1 MTAVTQIIPNY
12 LGGVSRQPDEKKSPG
27 QVIDILNGYPDPTNG
42 LTKRN
47 GLEFVATLDTD
58 TSGLDDAAWFF
69 INRDAFELYFGC
81 ITTEGKFR
89 IWDVLN
95 RIEIPEEDIT
105 TVGRSGEYLE
115 PGLTFNDYKFL
126 TVQDVVFIVNKTAR
140 IKQNYGQDSTFNYLE
155 HPLPF
160 GIDNV
165 ATVKCL
171 AVEYNMEYELF
182 LKNDYFDI
190 PDIKYTTPN
199 ASASGQLLKAS
210 EILQSLANEIPKKF
224 FNVTVLNTSLEI
236 ESKPF
241 EASTIDDG
249 SEVELRSD
257 KYGRLYF
264 LDGEET
270 VYPIGPDGEN
280 YFEQDGEYTAQR
292 VIKIDPLPVDPLKP
306 NQELIKYK
314 LAYSRQTGNTVISYT
329 YIEEYNFTDD
339 GGYVIQYDYNIAS
352 NWVPITI
359 TPEEGDPYEEPPANV
374 TAFYG
379 QEDLFNYDF
388 DRDKLIGFPSD
399 EKDATIDWTLITTN
413 GRDSVELYYN
423 QYQELGYKPEADVDV
438 IPLVKEIPEV
448 EEGEEVEEAQPLL
461 KTNESLD
468 ALSVGYRPGST
479 DTLYLGY
486 SKGNAFKEVKLSLGG
501 EEDSVYE
508 VKGNINIDF
517 DELYQL
523 EEDIYYDV
531 NKDSWLGDP
540 DNDVDAPPLP
550 PAGTKNG
557 FAFTIEVKS
566 GRDGKGLDAYQSE
579 VETGARL
586 AADSVQDRRV
596 KVLNT
601 ADDKSSYFVRF
612 IANQPDDPK
621 AGNGYWEEDL
631 GWEIYE
637 GDPDVEPYNAL
648 ASYGVQEATMPHV
661 LKVPAPGKFEFSTYP
676 YVDRLVGSEL
686 SNPSPTF
693 VDSTITNIFLDNNRL
708 GFLAGENVI
717 LSQSGEF
724 GNFYFTSAKTVV
736 ESDPIDLNCSSIRPA
751 KLHSALPTS
760 QGLVLFSKF
769 EQFMLFSESGT
780 LTPSDSVIRSISKYE
795 TDPLISPVDVGTSIM
810 IVSKTPSSTR
820 TMGMVTRGLNDNPIV
835 VDISKVASDYVPP
848 TIDLLTSSPQNSF
861 IAMSSKDDH
870 DMYFYKFFNNG
881 QQDVMQAW
889 FRWELSGDIQ
899 SHIVAQDTLFIIIRN
914 ENGYQL
920 LQSPLSQATLI
931 QDKVNLR
938 FDNYFACND
947 PQIEDQPFIYDSV
960 LDRTKLPSPYQVPS
974 TGKYIAYITSEV
986 IVEPQVLSVEGAANR
1001 LHYVN
1006 EGNEQVGGG
1015 FISELIIEGDSWY
1028 IKGDWTGTDPNE
1040 VEWRNRMIIGKLY
1053 NLEVELP
1060 TTYFRIA
1067 ETVSDFTSSLTLARY
1082 RFSLGET
1089 GEVNFLTKAM
1099 GSDEWQMVAAMTSS
1113 NYYNADTPAATTHT
1127 LLTVPIYQRNT
1138 NFQFKIQA
1146 DTPLPVSINSMMWE
1160 GKYVPRNYRRA

>member
-58 TSGLDDAAWFF
+58 TTGLDQAAWFF

-95 RIEIPEEDIT
+95 RVEIPEEDIT
-105 TVGRSGEYLE
+105 SIGNANDYLKE
-115 PGLTFNDYKFL
+115 GLTFNDYKFL

-140 IKQNYGQDSTFNYLE
+140 VKQDYGQNSLFEYLE

-160 GIDNV
+160 GTDNV
-165 ATVKCL
+165 ATIKCL
-171 AVEYNMEYELF
+171 AVEYNTDYEVF
-182 LKNDYFDI
+182 LKNDYFEIEDI
-190 PDIKYTTPN
+190 LYKTPN
-199 ASASGQLLKAS
+199 ANPSGQLITAND
-210 EILQSLANEIPKKF
+210 ILTELAKEIPEEF
-224 FNVTVLNTSLEI
+224 FEVTVLNTSLEI
-236 ESKPF
+236 ASKPF
-241 EASTIDDG
+241 TESTIDTGDTVDDNA
-249 SEVELRSD
+249 VELRTD

-264 LDGEET
+264 VDGEDI
-270 VYPIGPDGEN
+270 VYPINDGKN
-280 YFEQDGEYTAQR
+280 YFLDNSVQGTARR
-292 VIKIDPLPVDPLKP
+292 VIKVEPPDPLPEDPD
-306 NQELIKYK
+306 ELITKYR
-314 LAYSRQTGNTVISYT
+314 LAYSKQEFSYN
-329 YIEEYNFTDD
+329 YLYVNNFTAD
-339 GGYVIQYDYNIAS
+339 GTFINVINYGYQGVYDPINPPSNVIDYM
-352 NWVPITI
+352 
-359 TPEEGDPYEEPPANV
+359 D
-374 TAFYG
+374 
-379 QEDLFNYDF
+379 QEVLFNYDF
-388 DRDKLIGFPSD
+388 DEDKFIGLPKD
-399 EKDATIDWTLITTN
+399 EEPAVIDWTLHATN
-413 GRDSVELYYN
+413 TRDNLELLFN
-423 QYQELGYKPEADVDV
+423 QYDELGYKTVSAVEV
-438 IPLVKEIPEV
+438 IPLLTKVPEDAPEDTV
-448 EEGEEVEEAQPLL
+448 GDPIK
-461 KTNESLD
+461 KTDGNLN
-468 ALSVGYRPGST
+468 ALSVGFRPGET
-479 DTLYLGY
+479 GTLYLGY
-486 SKGNAFKEVKLSLGG
+486 SGGNGFKEVKFSTEGT
-501 EEDSVYE
+501 EDSAYE

-517 DELYQL
+517 EELYQL

-531 NKDSWLGDP
+531 NRDSYLGDP
-540 DNDVDAPPLP
+540 ENNSPAPPLP

-557 FAFTIEVKS
+557 FPFTIEVKA

-579 VETGARL
+579 VENGARL

-612 IANQPDDPK
+612 IANEPEDPK

-631 GWEIYE
+631 GWEEYI
-637 GDPDVEPYNAL
+637 GNPDVKPYIAL
-648 ASYGVQEATMPHV
+648 ASYGVQESTMPHV
-661 LKVPAPGKFEFSTYP
+661 LKIPEPGKFEFSTYP
-676 YVDRLVGSEL
+676 YVERLVGSEL

-724 GNFYFTSAKTVV
+724 GNFYFTSAKTIV

-810 IVSKTPSSTR
+810 FNSKTPSSTR
-820 TMGMVTRGLNDNPIV
+820 TMGMITRGLSENPIV
-835 VDISKVASDYVPP
+835 VDISKVASDYIPSD
-848 TIDLLTSSPQNSF
+848 IDLLISSPQNSF
-861 IAMSSKDDH
+861 IAMSSKDHSDL
-870 DMYFYKFFNNG
+870 YFYKFFNNG
-881 QQDVMQAW
+881 EQDVMQAW
-889 FRWELSGDIQ
+889 FRWELPGDVQ
-899 SHIVAQDTLFIIIRN
+899 SHIVAQDTLFVIVRN

-947 PQIEDQPFIYDSV
+947 PQVEDQPFVYDSIK
-960 LDRTKLPSPYQVPS
+960 DRTKLPSPYSVPS
-974 TGKYIAYITSEV
+974 SGNYIAYITSEV
-986 IVEPQVLSVEGAANR
+986 IVETQVLSVEGAANR

-1006 EGNEQVGGG
+1006 QGNEQIGGG
-1015 FISELIIEGDSWY
+1015 LINEITIEGDSWY
-1028 IKGDWTGTDPNE
+1028 IEGDWSGVDANNVP
-1040 VEWRNRMIIGKLY
+1040 WRDRMIVGELY

-1060 TTYFRIA
+1060 TTYFRIS
-1067 ETVSDFTSSLTLARY
+1067 EVVSDFTASLTLARY

-1089 GEVNFLTKAM
+1089 GEVNFLSKAL
-1099 GSDEWQMVAAMTSS
+1099 GSDEWKMVSAMTSA
-1113 NYYNADTPAATTHT
+1113 NYYNADTPSATKNT

-1160 GKYVPRNYRRA
+1160 GKYVPRSYRRA